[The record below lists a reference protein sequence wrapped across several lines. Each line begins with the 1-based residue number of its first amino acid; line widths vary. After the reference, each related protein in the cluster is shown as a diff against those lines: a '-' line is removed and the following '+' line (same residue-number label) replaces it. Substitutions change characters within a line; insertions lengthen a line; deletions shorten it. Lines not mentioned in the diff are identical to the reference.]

1 MSTSSVAIAGG
12 RDDRLGTTTEAHAVA
27 AMPTAMSPVIQV
39 HEEEDRGSGLLSQN
53 PLSRPESTAMPTTQ
67 RHAASLTEAINKANA
82 ASSAAAEAELRK
94 EQHVKPLH
102 ERSRIE

>member
-1 MSTSSVAIAGG
+1 MAIAGG

-39 HEEEDRGSGLLSQN
+39 HEEEDRGSGLLS
-53 PLSRPESTAMPTTQ
+53 LSRPESTAMPTTQ

>member
-27 AMPTAMSPVIQV
+27 AMPTAMSPVVQV
-39 HEEEDRGSGLLSQN
+39 HEEDNDGSG
-53 PLSRPESTAMPTTQ
+53 RPDSTAMPTTQ
-67 RHAASLTEAINKANA
+67 RHAASLTEAINRANA
-82 ASSAAAEAELRK
+82 ASSAAAEAESRK
-94 EQHVKPLH
+94 EQQIKPLH